1 MKLQTMKLADKYAGW
16 SACFLLTAWEKIVS
30 RIGLSKERIPIKKAI
45 AVMKF
50 WGMGSIILSTPLVKA
65 LREKYSPASVKIIF
79 ITLERNRAL
88 LESLNL
94 VDEIYTIDVD
104 RGWMRF
110 FLSLAKCI
118 LDIRRVSPDAIC
130 DLEFFTRFSAIVSY
144 LSGSPTRAGYH
155 SFSVWRGDLHNIKVP
170 FNRYWHVVDNFYNI
184 GRALG
189 IPYEGAQK
197 KIPSLAIPTIK
208 DEDRIYVE
216 NILSGFTDGGVSVV
230 KDRGNVIVI
239 MHANASD
246 LALERRWPYK
256 YFAVLSEMIIKK
268 NPSALIIFIGTK
280 DEYDS
285 VEEIRRSVSAEE
297 SRRKVFNLA
306 GRLNIRQLAYLF
318 LKKCDFAVCN
328 DSGPLH
334 LAVACGAKTVSIFGP
349 ETPVIY
355 GPYDKDES
363 SHIVFFR
370 GIDCSPCVNVHD
382 GKTVRCARNHPECLA
397 GITPEEVFDAI
408 SSRGWI

>member
-1 MKLQTMKLADKYAGW
+1 MKLQTMKLVDKYAGCA
-16 SACFLLTAWEKIVS
+16 ACFLLTLWEKIVS
-30 RIGLSKERIPIKKAI
+30 RLGLSKKRKPIKKAI

-65 LREKYSPASVKIIF
+65 LRERYPTASVKIIF
-79 ITLERNRAL
+79 VTLERNRAL

-104 RGWMRF
+104 RGWLRF
-110 FLSLAKCI
+110 FLSLAKCV
-118 LDIRRVSPDAIC
+118 LDIRRSSPDAIC

-144 LSGSPTRAGYH
+144 LSGAPTRAGYH
-155 SFSVWRGDLHNIKVP
+155 SFSVWRGDLHNIRVP

-189 IPYEGAQK
+189 IPYEGD
-197 KIPSLAIPTIK
+197 KIIPPLAIPTIK

-216 NILSGFTDGGVSVV
+216 NILSGFTSDGASVL
-230 KDRGNVIVI
+230 KNRGMVI

-256 YFAVLSEMIIKK
+256 HFAALSEMIIKK
-268 NPSALIIFIGTK
+268 SPSACIIFIGTK

-285 VEEIRRSVSAEE
+285 VEEIRRNISMEDSQ
-297 SRRKVFNLA
+297 RRVFNLA

-318 LKKCDFAVCN
+318 FKMCDFAVCN

-355 GPYDKDES
+355 GPYSKDKNN
-363 SHIVFFR
+363 HIVFFR
-370 GIDCSPCVNVHD
+370 GVDCSPCVNVHD

-397 GITPEEVFDAI
+397 GITPEEVFNAI
-408 SSRGWI
+408 SLRGWI